1 MMCVQSNA
9 VCLAMVAAILCAGS
23 APQAAA
29 QTREDRVEQSA
40 SQSGQR
46 HITVSAEGSVSARP
60 DIARLSCGVVT
71 EAEAA
76 RDALDANST
85 AMEKLL
91 SGIKASGISDA
102 DIKTT
107 GFDVSPRYENARDDR
122 PPRISGYRVSN
133 DVHIVVRE
141 LAGLG
146 GLLDKLVS
154 LGANSIS
161 GLSFD
166 VAEAEGLRDE
176 ARKRAVA
183 NARRRAELF
192 AAAAGV
198 ALGRV
203 LVISEDSQHVAPRG
217 PMLARSQMA
226 ASVPIAEGAQ
236 EFTARVTIT
245 YALD

>member
-1 MMCVQSNA
+1 M
-9 VCLAMVAAILCAGS
+9 
-23 APQAAA
+23 
-29 QTREDRVEQSA
+29 
-40 SQSGQR
+40 
-46 HITVSAEGSVSARP
+46 
-60 DIARLSCGVVT
+60 
-71 EAEAA
+71 
-76 RDALDANST
+76 
-85 AMEKLL
+85 
-91 SGIKASGISDA
+91 
-102 DIKTT
+102 
-107 GFDVSPRYENARDDR
+107 
-122 PPRISGYRVSN
+122 
-133 DVHIVVRE
+133 RE

-146 GLLDKLVS
+146 GLLDKLVT
-154 LGANSIS
+154 LGANRIS

-166 VAEAEGLRDE
+166 VAQAEELRDE